1 MLTGR
6 VTYLVAVRNKRPH
19 CIRRILISALH
30 RATQR
35 VDYYQHDFVVEFS
48 LDLSQL
54 YGPVDFAQRCL
65 LAYGPRESAEGW
77 LLNLDVSRPPWATAA
92 ATVHATGGDRDLK
105 TQLCPCLLPCPP
117 SRYA

>member
-1 MLTGR
+1 MRTGR

-48 LDLSQL
+48 LDLSHERDDAIR
-54 YGPVDFAQRCL
+54 V
-65 LAYGPRESAEGW
+65 SGW
-77 LLNLDVSRPPWATAA
+77 LKQIDRNCNQCDTQILDAVMIHKRLESIP
-92 ATVHATGGDRDLK
+92 D
-105 TQLCPCLLPCPP
+105 
-117 SRYA
+117 